1 MPADVLE
8 SPAPAPARSHEHPEG
23 RNYHPALLIAV
34 VATSAVLRV
43 YDVSSKS
50 FWFDEAV
57 SAEIAKL
64 PWSQFFLV
72 LWKREANMA
81 LYYGLLHFWIHI
93 GSTVWIIRFFSV
105 LISVATV
112 PILFLLGER
121 LFGRKA
127 GLLAAWLLA
136 INAYHIC
143 YGQEARAYALVVF
156 LATLATLLF
165 VRNVQDP
172 ASARWGSYA
181 AVCALAVYS
190 HFFGGLM
197 VIAHGVS
204 LFYLKRKEA
213 PWRDFLRGV
222 FWFAALVVPVAIF
235 VFKTG
240 AGPINWIQTVNLESI
255 SGFLAAFAG
264 NGGWKLVLLDAFAG
278 ILAMIGAWKLWHK
291 EGRTVEGWGYA
302 LVAAWFLAP
311 IVIVL
316 AASPVLPLFV
326 PRYLSPCLPA
336 LILIVA
342 DGVTRL
348 RPTALAW
355 LLGAA
360 ISIASLAGTASYYQ
374 KDFDVGRN
382 DWPGATSFV
391 FDHAWPGDTAFF
403 YLNFA
408 RVPFEFYRSQRR
420 PPSEWPKALV
430 AESSTGLT
438 YRDFM
443 FTNLGESLQS
453 GGAAGDRVWLILMY
467 DTAKDGKPNVASDVT
482 RAVFG
487 KGRQLIESK
496 NFSGITVLL
505 FARSA
510 PHADE
515 TNRESHQIPGSAN

>member
-1 MPADVLE
+1 MAADVLE
-8 SPAPAPARSHEHPEG
+8 LPAPAPACSHERPEG
-23 RNYHPALLIAV
+23 RNYYPALLIAV
-34 VATSAVLRV
+34 VAISAILRV

-81 LYYGLLHFWIHI
+81 LYYGLLHFWIHM
-93 GSTVWIIRFFSV
+93 GSTVWVIRFFSV

-112 PILFLLGER
+112 PVLFLLGDR

-172 ASARWGSYA
+172 PTARWGSYVL
-181 AVCALAVYS
+181 VCVLAVYS
-190 HFFGGLM
+190 HFFGGL
-197 VIAHGVS
+197 VVLAHGVS
-204 LFYLKRKEA
+204 LACLKRRDA

-222 FWFAALVVPVAIF
+222 FWFALLVVPVAIF

-240 AGPINWIQTVNLESI
+240 AGPINWIQTVNLENIAS
-255 SGFLAAFAG
+255 FLLGFAG

-278 ILAMIGAWKLWHK
+278 ILAGLGAWKLWRK
-291 EGRTVEGWGYA
+291 EGRTVKSWGYA
-302 LVAAWFLAP
+302 LAAAWFLAP

-316 AASPVLPLFV
+316 AASVALPLFV

-342 DGVTRL
+342 AGITRL
-348 RPTALAW
+348 RPTFLAW

-374 KDFDVGRN
+374 RDFDVGRN
-382 DWPGATSFV
+382 DWPGATSYV

-403 YLNFA
+403 YLSFA
-408 RVPFEFYRSQRR
+408 RVPFEFYRSQRQ
-420 PPSEWPKALV
+420 PPPEWPKALDG
-430 AESSTGLT
+430 ESSTGMT

-443 FTNLGESLQS
+443 FMNLGESLQ
-453 GGAAGDRVWLILMY
+453 GAGAAGDRVWLILMY
-467 DTAKDGKPNVASDVT
+467 DTSADGKPNMASDVT

-487 KGRQLIESK
+487 KGRQLIESR

-515 TNRESHQIPGSAN
+515 TNLESH